1 MNAIL
6 YKHII
11 NQIVHLII
19 SMPRLLFHVRQ
30 HNKWS
35 IFVQYY
41 NNIFHVFGMRDF
53 NKNTIFHSTFIGEHS
68 TYSYL
73 DEILD
78 FKKNRTDYS
87 ITLFYSDLLFF
98 EDGGLFS
105 QFETHANDRM
115 REIIGY
121 DYIQLHEFKVIKYLE
136 FLRNDVR
143 IEEYK

>member
-6 YKHII
+6 HKHII
-11 NQIVHLII
+11 NQIVQLII
-19 SMPRLLFHVRQ
+19 SMPRLIFHVRQ

-87 ITLFYSDLLFF
+87 ITLFYSDLF
-98 EDGGLFS
+98 EDSNPFS
-105 QFETHANDRM
+105 EFETHANDRM

-121 DYIQLHEFKVIKYLE
+121 DYIQLDEFKVIKYLE
-136 FLRNDVR
+136 FLRSDVR

>member
-1 MNAIL
+1 MNTIL

-11 NQIVHLII
+11 NQIVQLII
-19 SMPRLLFHVRQ
+19 SMPRLIFHVRQ

-41 NNIFHVFGMRDF
+41 NNMFHVFGMRDF

-136 FLRNDVR
+136 FLRNELR

>member
-1 MNAIL
+1 
-6 YKHII
+6 
-11 NQIVHLII
+11 
-19 SMPRLLFHVRQ
+19 MPRLVFHVRQ

-35 IFVQYY
+35 IFVEYY
-41 NNIFHVFGMRDF
+41 NNMFHVFGIRDF
-53 NKNTIFHSTFIGEHS
+53 NKKTIFHTKIMGEYSTCL
-68 TYSYL
+68 YL

-121 DYIQLHEFKVIKYLE
+121 DYIQLYEAKVIKYLD
-136 FLRNDVR
+136 FLRNEFHVEHV
-143 IEEYK
+143 EEYK

>member
-1 MNAIL
+1 MHF
-6 YKHII
+6 YI
-11 NQIVHLII
+11 NIYSIKSSQVII
-19 SMPRLLFHVRQ
+19 SMPRLIFHVRQ

-41 NNIFHVFGMRDF
+41 NNMFHVFGMRDF

>member
-1 MNAIL
+1 
-6 YKHII
+6 
-11 NQIVHLII
+11 
-19 SMPRLLFHVRQ
+19 MPRLVFHVRQ

-41 NNIFHVFGMRDF
+41 NNMFHIFGMRDF
-53 NKNTIFHSTFIGEHS
+53 NKNTVFHTSFIGEHS
-68 TYSYL
+68 TYLYL

-87 ITLFYSDLLFF
+87 VTLFYSDLLLF
-98 EDGGLFS
+98 EDGSSFS

-121 DYIQLHEFKVIKYLE
+121 DYIQLNEFKVIKYLE
-136 FLRNDVR
+136 FLRSELR

>member
-11 NQIVHLII
+11 NQIVQLII
-19 SMPRLLFHVRQ
+19 SMPRLIFHVRQ

-41 NNIFHVFGMRDF
+41 NNMFHVFGMRDF

>member
-1 MNAIL
+1 MHF
-6 YKHII
+6 YI
-11 NQIVHLII
+11 NIYSIKSSQLII
-19 SMPRLLFHVRQ
+19 SMPRLIFHVRQ

-41 NNIFHVFGMRDF
+41 NNMFHVFGMRDF
-53 NKNTIFHSTFIGEHS
+53 NKNTIFHTSLIGEYS
-68 TYSYL
+68 THLYL

-78 FKKNRTDYS
+78 FKKNRADYS
-87 ITLFYSDLLFF
+87 ITLFYSDLF
-98 EDGGLFS
+98 EDSGPFS
-105 QFETHANDRM
+105 EFETRANDRM

-136 FLRNDVR
+136 FLRNELR

>member
-1 MNAIL
+1 MNAII

-11 NQIVHLII
+11 NQIVQLII
-19 SMPRLLFHVRQ
+19 SMPRLIFHVRQ

-41 NNIFHVFGMRDF
+41 NNMFHVFGMRDF

-78 FKKNRTDYS
+78 FKKNRTA

-121 DYIQLHEFKVIKYLE
+121 DYIQLNEFKVIKYLE

>member
-11 NQIVHLII
+11 NQIVQLII
-19 SMPRLLFHVRQ
+19 SMPRLIFHVRQ

-41 NNIFHVFGMRDF
+41 NNMFHVFGMRDF
-53 NKNTIFHSTFIGEHS
+53 NKNTIFHTSLIGEHS
-68 TYSYL
+68 THLYL

-78 FKKNRTDYS
+78 FKKNRADYS
-87 ITLFYSDLLFF
+87 ITLFYSDLF
-98 EDGGLFS
+98 EDSGPFS
-105 QFETHANDRM
+105 EFETRANDRM

-121 DYIQLHEFKVIKYLE
+121 DYIQLHEAKVLKYLE
-136 FLRNDVR
+136 FLRNDVH

>member
-1 MNAIL
+1 M
-6 YKHII
+6 
-11 NQIVHLII
+11 
-19 SMPRLLFHVRQ
+19 
-30 HNKWS
+30 
-35 IFVQYY
+35 
-41 NNIFHVFGMRDF
+41 FHVFGMRDF

-143 IEEYK
+143 IEEHK

>member
-11 NQIVHLII
+11 NQIVQLII
-19 SMPRLLFHVRQ
+19 SMPRLIFHVRQ

-41 NNIFHVFGMRDF
+41 NNMFHVFGMRDF

-87 ITLFYSDLLFF
+87 ITLFYSVLLFC